1 MVNLCFTDP
10 EQVKIFLYLLGYFCV
25 FFPGSQIISAILSKF
40 TKDFENDESGLKGAG
55 KMIGIIERILV
66 ITFVFINE
74 ASAISM
80 IFAAKSIV
88 RFSDASNNRK
98 FAEYYLIGTLAS
110 ISFSLLVGTMISYLV
125 KNHLFT
131 IFILLDP

>member
-1 MVNLCFTDP
+1 
-10 EQVKIFLYLLGYFCV
+10 
-25 FFPGSQIISAILSKF
+25 
-40 TKDFENDESGLKGAG
+40 
-55 KMIGIIERILV
+55 MIGIIERILV